1 VTESDIW
8 SAVFRAVGPVAV
20 RRCLPLPRVEAER
33 ANSAKKE
40 RMCDIVPSIRDVSHF
55 AVLRANIS
63 AVQAHR
69 SMVLSPIVTS
79 LLHDS
84 ALGQAQC
91 MY

>member
-8 SAVFRAVGPVAV
+8 SAVFRAVGSVAV
-20 RRCLPLPRVEAER
+20 RRYLPLPRVEVER

-55 AVLRANIS
+55 AVLCANVS
-63 AVQAHR
+63 AVQARR
-69 SMVLSPIVTS
+69 SMVLSLILTS

>member
-1 VTESDIW
+1 
-8 SAVFRAVGPVAV
+8 
-20 RRCLPLPRVEAER
+20 
-33 ANSAKKE
+33 
-40 RMCDIVPSIRDVSHF
+40 MCDIVPSIRDVSHF